1 MTWRRG
7 PYAASP
13 GSTGARARN
22 LASRRHIALLVVGI
36 VALAFNLRAAIT
48 SLPPVFPELSA
59 SLRLSSAALA
69 VLASVPV
76 LCFGA
81 FSAVAAPLSRRFGE
95 ERVLEAALALL
106 AAGLLLRGALPGVML
121 FPGTV
126 LACAAIAPMNV
137 LLPSLVKR
145 RNPDRAGLLIGIY
158 LLSLSAGSILSSLI
172 AVPVYRASGG
182 SVRLTLGLWAL
193 PAIAAAVA
201 WLPQRKYRTMPPG
214 PADAPLDAAP
224 LDAAPLDAAPLDA
237 APLDA
242 APLDAAPL
250 DAAPLGGGSQPGR
263 AGQLRVYRY
272 ALAWQVTV
280 FLGLQSLTFYATLS
294 WLPTMFRDRGAT
306 AVHAGTLLALMNLGG
321 AVTALVIPVLAHRVP
336 SQRGLMVAA
345 IAASAAGLAG
355 VWFAPLAQS
364 TAWILVL
371 GLGQG
376 AALSLAIYF
385 TLARSPDPLVA
396 ASLSAFA
403 QGTGYLV
410 ATAGPLAVGFLHTAT
425 GSWTVPVAALL
436 AVLGGELVAGWQAA
450 RAGTLPGPS
459 PGQPGKQPVR
469 P

>member
-1 MTWRRG
+1 VTWRRG

-13 GSTGARARN
+13 GSTGARARP
-22 LASRRHIALLVVGI
+22 RRAGRHAALLVVGI

-48 SLPPVFPELSA
+48 SLPPIFPELSV

-69 VLASVPV
+69 LLASVPV
-76 LCFGA
+76 FCFGV

-121 FPGTV
+121 FPGTA
-126 LACAAIAPMNV
+126 LAAAAIAPMNV

-182 SVRLTLGLWAL
+182 SARLALGLWAL
-193 PAIAAAVA
+193 PAIAAALA
-201 WLPQRKYRTMPPG
+201 WLPQRTYRTMPPG
-214 PADAPLDAAP
+214 PV
-224 LDAAPLDAAPLDA
+224 
-237 APLDA
+237 
-242 APLDAAPL
+242 AAPL
-250 DAAPLGGGSQPGR
+250 DAAPLGGGPQPGR
-263 AGQLRVYRY
+263 ARVYRY

-280 FLGLQSLTFYATLS
+280 FMGLQSLTFYAVLS
-294 WLPTMFRDRGAT
+294 WLPTMFRARGAT

-321 AVTALVIPVLAHRVP
+321 AVSALVIPVLAHRAP
-336 SQRGLMVAA
+336 SQRGLTAA
-345 IAASAAGLAG
+345 AMAASAAGLAG

-385 TLARSPDPLVA
+385 TMARSPDPLVA

-410 ATAGPLAVGFLHTAT
+410 ATAGPLAVGFLHTVT
-425 GSWTVPVAALL
+425 GNWTVPVAVLL

-450 RAGTLPGPS
+450 RARTLPGPF
-459 PGQPGKQPVR
+459 PR
-469 P
+469 L

>member
-1 MTWRRG
+1 VTGRRG

-22 LASRRHIALLVVGI
+22 LASRRHTALLVVGI

-76 LCFGA
+76 LCFGV

-106 AAGLLLRGALPGVML
+106 AAGLLLRGVLPGVML

-214 PADAPLDAAP
+214 PAAAP

-242 APLDAAPL
+242 APLDAAP
-250 DAAPLGGGSQPGR
+250 PGGGSQPGR
-263 AGQLRVYRY
+263 AGRLRVYRY

-280 FLGLQSLTFYATLS
+280 FLGLQSLTFYAALS

-321 AVTALVIPVLAHRVP
+321 AVTALVIPVLAHRAP

-385 TLARSPDPLVA
+385 TMARSPDPLVA

-403 QGTGYLV
+403 QGTGYFV

-425 GSWTVPVAALL
+425 GSWTVPIAALL

-450 RAGTLPGPS
+450 RARTLPRPGS
-459 PGQPGKQPVR
+459 PAASQ
-469 P
+469 